1 MGEYINSGKQ
11 VLFRN
16 YEEGGTTPL
25 IHIADAVDTE
35 KAHFLATMA
44 NAPKGEDG
52 SFLPAFDYVAE
63 ASVTLSP
70 QFHGELVSLGM
81 FHGSLDSAIEALSGL
96 DKVKKSLFYGKD
108 NGLWQKTGVAPHCQ
122 ELPGIIGYSSAT
134 EDGGYVTDEEATN
147 LIHGIIGLA
156 TEAGELLELLRD
168 TLDGKPLDRTNLQEE
183 VGDGKWYM
191 AILAKVGRFMWGD
204 DERLNIAKLRK
215 RFPDK
220 FTEYDAN
227 NRNLEAE
234 RLLLESGDS
243 VNQLALPISQRT
255 MPMEGETHI
264 PPFRTQAERDAAV
277 ARYEA
282 SGGYIPG
289 ESKPLTD
296 FNPI

>member
-1 MGEYINSGKQ
+1 MNEEEFKSG
-11 VLFRN
+11 V
-16 YEEGGTTPL
+16 
-25 IHIADAVDTE
+25 
-35 KAHFLATMA
+35 MA
-44 NAPKGEDG
+44 DG
-52 SFLPAFDYVAE
+52 SAVAHGQVKLDIGFDRTTGCILVDGKPYGESVYNEFQVALFSRDEFDYVAE

-70 QFHGELVSLGM
+70 QFYGNLVSRRYFAHALNDAID
-81 FHGSLDSAIEALSGL
+81 SLTRL
-96 DKVKKSLFYGKD
+96 DKVKKSLFYGRD
-108 NGLWQKTGVAPHCQ
+108 NNINPTEGTQGCDDIPALIAGNSDTLSNSEFMEAANLVHGV
-122 ELPGIIGYSSAT
+122 
-134 EDGGYVTDEEATN
+134 
-147 LIHGIIGLA
+147 IGLA
-156 TEAGELLELLRD
+156 TESGELLELLRD
-168 TLDGKPLDRTNLQEE
+168 TINGKPLDRTNLQEE

-243 VNQLALPISQRT
+243 ANQLALPISQRT